1 MMYDENEEPPGDP
14 PMGFN
19 EAINEMR
26 ETVINNL
33 FETVQSG
40 EIPKGIDK

>member
-1 MMYDENEEPPGDP
+1 MNEENDEPLLGDP

-26 ETVINNL
+26 ETAINNL